1 MDELKQLART
11 LKVEEDVI
19 FAGTISYEEIQH
31 YYKMAYVFTIASTTE
46 TFGIVT
52 IEALASGV
60 PVVAVKAPGA
70 ADILTDAV
78 DGLLVDDNVEKI
90 ANALEKIIKE
100 PELREKLSRGALK
113 TSEKY
118 SINTISE
125 VMLNLYREVIEIKKS
140 ESKEK
145 KNFIKDILAIDYRGK
160 IKNEK

>member
-1 MDELKQLART
+1 
-11 LKVEEDVI
+11 
-19 FAGTISYEEIQH
+19 
-31 YYKMAYVFTIASTTE
+31 
-46 TFGIVT
+46 
-52 IEALASGV
+52 
-60 PVVAVKAPGA
+60 
-70 ADILTDAV
+70 V